1 MDFDASVLLGAI
13 STLGGVVA
21 YLWKQI
27 TSDNKKRDADLD
39 ACLARERTYL
49 KRLADID
56 D

>member
-1 MDFDASVLLGAI
+1 MNLDASILLGAI
-13 STLGGVVA
+13 STLAGVVA

-39 ACLARERTYL
+39 ACLARERSYL

-56 D
+56 E